1 VNAHTAE
8 DNAEHAEHV
17 KDILETFCDQA
28 VDSLLETL
36 WNNVELVRKCEIQGR
51 SQTLKYGSEC
61 LTWTET
67 VGKGSASDPVV
78 GTSLE
83 LTSKEFKR
91 LSSPLEEPEKAFKRL
106 SSPLEEPKKAF
117 KRLSPSHDDFNNS
130 TPIVPASMKT
140 RTHTQPRR
148 GPQRPHTALVALWGE
163 LAAEWEEVS
172 LPSQL

>member
-1 VNAHTAE
+1 MNAHTAG
-8 DNAEHAEHV
+8 DNAERAQHV

-51 SQTLKYGSEC
+51 SQTLKYGGEC
-61 LTWTET
+61 LTLTET
-67 VGKGSASDPVV
+67 VSKCSASDPVV

-91 LSSPLEEPEKAFKRL
+91 LSSPLVEA
-106 SSPLEEPKKAF
+106 KKAF
-117 KRLSPSHDDFNNS
+117 KRLSPSHDDFKTS
-130 TPIVPASMKT
+130 TPIVPASRKT

-148 GPQRPHTALVALWGE
+148 GP
-163 LAAEWEEVS
+163 
-172 LPSQL
+172 